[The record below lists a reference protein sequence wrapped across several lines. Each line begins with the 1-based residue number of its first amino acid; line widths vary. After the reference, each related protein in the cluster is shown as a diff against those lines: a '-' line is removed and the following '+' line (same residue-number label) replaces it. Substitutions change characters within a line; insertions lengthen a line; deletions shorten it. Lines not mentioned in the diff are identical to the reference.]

1 MLKMHKYILPKFHKI
16 TQTVKKQIILLR
28 IPNEEVCHYIAVKK
42 LPALLRRLMSK
53 HNGYY

>member
-1 MLKMHKYILPKFHKI
+1 MHKYIFPKFHKI